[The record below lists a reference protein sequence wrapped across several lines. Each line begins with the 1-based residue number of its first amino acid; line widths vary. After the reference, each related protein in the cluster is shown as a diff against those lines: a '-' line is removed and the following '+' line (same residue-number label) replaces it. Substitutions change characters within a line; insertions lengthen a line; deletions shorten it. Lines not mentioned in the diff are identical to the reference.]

1 MALSVPEVGAI
12 YLDSAEFGAEQWN
25 EWVSRCHEADK
36 QCLLVMP
43 HIFRDRAKEYFETHR
58 SRLESAGFDG
68 LVIRAWEELELV
80 REWKISI
87 PLVMD
92 YDIYP
97 TKATGGWNCRSY
109 CNRNGTGS
117 LPEIPS
123 FCDPAD
129 TDIPDIY
136 CILPLFSGCTGRLP

>member
-80 REWKISI
+80 RELKISI
-87 PLVMD
+87 PLVLD
-92 YDIYP
+92 
-97 TKATGGWNCRSY
+97 
-109 CNRNGTGS
+109 NG
-117 LPEIPS
+117 I
-123 FCDPAD
+123 
-129 TDIPDIY
+129 
-136 CILPLFSGCTGRLP
+136 

>member
-1 MALSVPEVGAI
+1 
-12 YLDSAEFGAEQWN
+12 
-25 EWVSRCHEADK
+25 
-36 QCLLVMP
+36 MP

-92 YDIYP
+92 YGIYTMNHRAEDFVREMAP
-97 TKATGGWNCRSY
+97 ELSMRFTLPVVGGARQP
-109 CNRNGTGS
+109 GTGTS
-117 LPEIPS
+117 RIWFDPGHGNRPVHPEN
-123 FCDPAD
+123 
-129 TDIPDIY
+129 
-136 CILPLFSGCTGRLP
+136 SGRMQ

>member
-1 MALSVPEVGAI
+1 MESERTSLAQDVELTADLPVHSQKTLFENKKGNKTALYRIHVSVEHPAQLKVALSVPEVGAI

-58 SRLESAGFDG
+58 SGWNRRDLTVLSSGHG
-68 LVIRAWEELELV
+68 KSWNWV

-87 PLVMD
+87 ALVW
-92 YDIYP
+92 IIIFI
-97 TKATGGWNCRSY
+97 R
-109 CNRNGTGS
+109 
-117 LPEIPS
+117 
-123 FCDPAD
+123 
-129 TDIPDIY
+129 
-136 CILPLFSGCTGRLP
+136 